1 MLLITLFLVQRK
13 LKAPRLYQVSL
24 FEREDGVRLWPLL
37 DQNLGEESWIL
48 GVPFESRVLLAIDAV
63 LTSSPLDSPLG
74 LKIVKNFVE
83 IL

>member
-1 MLLITLFLVQRK
+1 MTVKQIVQRK

-48 GVPFESRVLLAIDAV
+48 GVPFESRVLLAFDAV
-63 LTSSPLDSPLG
+63 LTSSPLRSQNYQ
-74 LKIVKNFVE
+74 NFVE